1 MFLNI
6 TDTHCD
12 TLCKLLDENLSFD
25 ENDLHIALSK
35 LNCNHNYTQLFA
47 CFVSEKYRECA
58 KERCVS
64 LTDTFHNKV
73 LSDKVKLC
81 TGYNDIINARKENK
95 MSAFLAIEGGY
106 GIEEV
111 SDVEFY
117 YNRGVRFIGI
127 VWNDDNM
134 LASGVLGNGSVT
146 DFGRMVISKMNELG
160 IFLDVSHMNDRSFC
174 DAIELTEL
182 PPFATHSN
190 SRAVCNN
197 PRNLSDE
204 QFKLI
209 KEKGGFV
216 GINYYPLFVTGSKK
230 ARITDIIKH
239 MEHFLGLGGEDVI
252 GLGSDFDGIDFV
264 TDDLSSIGDIDKLI
278 DEMKR
283 IGWSDCL
290 VRKILSENFENIV
303 KKIEIY

>member
-1 MFLNI
+1 
-6 TDTHCD
+6 
-12 TLCKLLDENLSFD
+12 
-25 ENDLHIALSK
+25 
-35 LNCNHNYTQLFA
+35 
-47 CFVSEKYRECA
+47 
-58 KERCVS
+58 
-64 LTDTFHNKV
+64 
-73 LSDKVKLC
+73 
-81 TGYNDIINARKENK
+81 
-95 MSAFLAIEGGY
+95 
-106 GIEEV
+106 
-111 SDVEFY
+111 
-117 YNRGVRFIGI
+117 
-127 VWNDDNM
+127 
-134 LASGVLGNGSVT
+134 
-146 DFGRMVISKMNELG
+146 MNELG